1 MAKTL
6 SKTGIATDSIVKA
19 AHISQSIDALTG
31 IDAYDI
37 TVSGSF
43 TTTGSLGVLGNITN
57 TGNLT
62 TSGTITGTNIQST
75 AAIAATGDMVISGST
90 TLGDSLSDTVTI
102 KGNITGS
109 GAIRVASH
117 VSGSTIIGNKNSLV
131 QNNSGGTIDTT
142 MTKTSFP
149 PGSVVGVTQTTGNN
163 AVSYTLPAAEA
174 GLHYTFIATETST
187 GTGGTNFIAPS
198 AILNGI
204 AICDDGTEDI
214 AGTSFQ
220 INSARFFKGTRIYC
234 VSDGTIWHI
243 TAFCLCDLTDVATG

>member
-31 IDAYDI
+31 TDAYDI

-43 TTTGSLGVLGNITN
+43 TTTGSLGIIGNITN

-62 TSGTITGTNIQST
+62 TSGTITGTNIQSN
-75 AAIAATGDMVISGST
+75 ASIAAAGNMTINGSSTFGDAIT
-90 TLGDSLSDTVTI
+90 DTLTI

-109 GAIRVASH
+109 GNITLASY
-117 VSGSTIIGNKNSLV
+117 VSGSTIIGNKNGIA
-131 QNNSGGTIDTT
+131 QNNSGGAISET

-149 PGSVVGVTQTTGNN
+149 PGSVTGITQTTSNN
-163 AVSYTLPAAEA
+163 AVTYTLPAAEA

-187 GTGGTNFIAPS
+187 GGGTTTFAAPS

-214 AGTSFQ
+214 AGTSLAF
-220 INSARFFKGTRIYC
+220 NAARFFKGTRVYC
-234 VSDGTIWHI
+234 VSDGAIWHI
-243 TAFCLCDLTDVATG
+243 TAFCLCDLSEVATS

>member
-6 SKTGIATDSIVKA
+6 SKTGIATDSTIEA

-31 IDAYDI
+31 DVAYDI

-43 TTTGSLGVLGNITN
+43 ELSGSLNILGNITN

-62 TSGTITGTNIQST
+62 TSGTITGTNVQST

-90 TLGDSLSDTVTI
+90 TLGDALVDTVTI

-109 GAIRVASH
+109 GNMTIASF
-117 VSGSTIIGNKNSLV
+117 VSGSTIIGNKNGIA
-131 QNNSGGTIDTT
+131 QNNSSEIDET
-142 MTKTSFP
+142 MTPNTFP
-149 PGSVVGVTQTTGNN
+149 PGSVIGVTQTTGNN
-163 AVSYTLPAAEA
+163 AVTYTLPAAEA
-174 GLHYTFIATETST
+174 GLHYTFIATVTST
-187 GTGGTNFIAPS
+187 GTAPTIFQAPS

-214 AGTSFQ
+214 IGTTFQ
-220 INSARFFKGTRIYC
+220 ISAARFFKGTRIYC

-243 TAFCLCDLTDVATG
+243 TAFCLCDLADVATS

>member
-31 IDAYDI
+31 VDAYDI
-37 TVSGSF
+37 TVSGSL
-43 TTTGSLGVLGNITN
+43 TLTGSLGVLGNITN

-75 AAIAATGDMVISGST
+75 AAIAATGNMTISGSS
-90 TLGDSLSDTVTI
+90 TLGDAITDTLTI

-109 GAIRVASH
+109 GNMTLASY
-117 VSGSTIIGNKNSLV
+117 VSGSTIIGNKNAIA
-131 QNNSGGTIDTT
+131 QNNSGGAISET
-142 MTKTSFP
+142 MNKTSFP
-149 PGSVVGVTQTTGNN
+149 PGSVIGVTQTTGDTPTT
-163 AVSYTLPAAEA
+163 YTLPAVEG

-187 GTGGTNFIAPS
+187 GTGTTRFQAPS
-198 AILNGI
+198 ATLNGI

-214 AGTSFQ
+214 AGTTFV
-220 INSARFFKGTRIYC
+220 INAARFFKGTRIYC
-234 VSDGTIWHI
+234 VSDGAIWHI
-243 TAFCLCDLTDVATG
+243 TAFCLCDLSEVATS

>member
-31 IDAYDI
+31 TDAYDI
-37 TVSGSF
+37 IISGSF
-43 TTTGSLGVLGNITN
+43 ELSGSLKVLGNITS

-75 AAIAATGDMVISGST
+75 AGLAATGDMVISGST
-90 TLGDSLSDTVTI
+90 TLGDAIGDTTTI

-109 GAIRVASH
+109 GAIRVAGH
-117 VSGSTIIGNKNSLV
+117 VSGSTIIGNKNSIA
-131 QNNSGGTIDTT
+131 QNNSGGAISET

-149 PGSVVGVTQTTGNN
+149 PGSVIGVTQTTGDTPTT
-163 AVSYTLPAAEA
+163 YTLPAAEA
-174 GLHYTFIATETST
+174 GLHYTFISTITST
-187 GTGGTNFIAPS
+187 GTGTTRFQAPS

-214 AGTSFQ
+214 VGTTFI
-220 INSARFFKGTRIYC
+220 INAARFFKGTRIYC
-234 VSDGTIWHI
+234 VSDGAIWHI
-243 TAFCLCDLTDVATG
+243 TAFCLCDLSEVATS

>member
-6 SKTGIATDSIVKA
+6 SKTGIATDSTIEA
-19 AHISQSIDALTG
+19 FHISQSIDALTG
-31 IDAYDI
+31 DVAYDI

-75 AAIAATGDMVISGST
+75 AGLAATGDMVISGSS
-90 TLGDSLSDTVTI
+90 TLGDAIADTLTI

-109 GAIRVASH
+109 GNMTLASY
-117 VSGSTIIGNKNSLV
+117 VSGSTIIGNKNSLA
-131 QNNSGGTIDTT
+131 QNNSGGAISET

-149 PGSVVGVTQTTGNN
+149 PGSVIGVTQTTGDTPTT
-163 AVSYTLPAAEA
+163 YTLPAAEA
-174 GLHYTFIATETST
+174 GLHYTFISTITST
-187 GTGGTNFIAPS
+187 GTGTTRFQAPS

-214 AGTSFQ
+214 IGTTFT
-220 INSARFFKGTRIYC
+220 INAARFLKVQEYI
-234 VSDGTIWHI
+234 V
-243 TAFCLCDLTDVATG
+243 

>member
-1 MAKTL
+1 MAKIL
-6 SKTGIATDSIVKA
+6 SKTGITTDSIIAA

-31 IDAYDI
+31 DVAYDI

-43 TTTGSLGVLGNITN
+43 TTTGSLKALGNITN

-62 TSGTITGTNIQST
+62 TSGTITGTNIQSN
-75 AAIAATGDMVISGST
+75 ASIAAAGNMTINGSSTFGDAIT
-90 TLGDSLSDTVTI
+90 DTLTI

-109 GAIRVASH
+109 GNITLASY
-117 VSGSTIIGNKNSLV
+117 VSGSTIIGNKNGIA
-131 QNNSGGTIDTT
+131 QNNSSEIDET

-149 PGSVVGVTQTTGNN
+149 PGSVTGVTQTTGNN
-163 AVSYTLPAAEA
+163 EVTYTLPAAEA

-187 GTGGTNFIAPS
+187 GTAPTTFAAPS

-204 AICDDGTEDI
+204 AICDNGTEDI
-214 AGTSFQ
+214 TGTSFQ
-220 INSARFFKGTRIYC
+220 INAGKFVKGTRIYY

-243 TAFCLCDLTDVATG
+243 TAFCLCDLADVATS